1 MQNSSFLWCVD
12 GELSFMTSGT
22 RRCSFEASER
32 ARILLTRL
40 VFRSTNYLSLHFL
53 FYILFNVNSCFN
65 ESTGRIV
72 FEVLMFDNAS
82 KRATLTI
89 HSSRAKVSTARSKEK
104 KSCRCCC
111 CCCCCR
117 WARQQAPSASRVH
130 VDTDWLQT
138 IHPWDLRV
146 KERHPIFH
154 NQATEGT
161 TTRRNEQRHTK
172 QASKRGI

>member
-22 RRCSFEASER
+22 RRCSFEASEC

-53 FYILFNVNSCFN
+53 FYILFNLNSCFN

-89 HSSRAKVSTARSKEK
+89 HSSRAKVWQYQRRGRRRRKAAVVVVVVVVVAGRDNKHPRHRVYTWTLTGCKPSTRE
-104 KSCRCCC
+104 
-111 CCCCCR
+111 
-117 WARQQAPSASRVH
+117 
-130 VDTDWLQT
+130 TY
-138 IHPWDLRV
+138 
-146 KERHPIFH
+146 E
-154 NQATEGT
+154 
-161 TTRRNEQRHTK
+161 
-172 QASKRGI
+172 